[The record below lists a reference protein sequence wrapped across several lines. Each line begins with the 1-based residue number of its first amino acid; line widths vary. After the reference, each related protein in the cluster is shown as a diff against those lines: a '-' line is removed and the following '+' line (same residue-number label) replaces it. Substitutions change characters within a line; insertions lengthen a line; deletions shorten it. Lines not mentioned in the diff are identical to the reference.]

1 MPAADE
7 VDRWLS
13 TADAAAASAGTN
25 TLAKLELAERDSLV
39 LLHSDTPEGRYC
51 AERLK
56 TFYDGKVRDTV
67 FVHIGKLGY
76 GAAQFTS
83 GLKALVDAAIRQVH
97 EGRKKGFQTTL

>member
-83 GLKALVDAAIRQVH
+83 GLKAWWMLRSGQVH